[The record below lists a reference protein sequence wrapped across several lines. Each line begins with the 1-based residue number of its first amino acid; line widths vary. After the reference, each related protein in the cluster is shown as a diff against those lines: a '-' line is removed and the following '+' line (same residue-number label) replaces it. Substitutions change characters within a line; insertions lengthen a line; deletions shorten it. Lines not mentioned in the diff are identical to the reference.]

1 MHTIHFMPARLSWQK
16 RFLAARY
23 QANLPLISDQQ
34 EGKATNYNFARL
46 TDALYLH
53 GRMTI

>member
-1 MHTIHFMPARLSWQK
+1 MHTTRFMPARLSGQK

-34 EGKATNYNFARL
+34 AGKVITYNFVRL

>member
-1 MHTIHFMPARLSWQK
+1 MHTTRFMPARLSWQK

-23 QANLPLISDQQ
+23 QANLQLISDQQ
-34 EGKATNYNFARL
+34 AGKATTYNFARL
-46 TDALYLH
+46 TDALYLN